1 MTLVRKAISCHPDKG
16 AFHETENMQFLGMPL
31 IPEWGPNNDQTMTKY
46 AATGAILP
54 ILAVLLL
61 APLLA
66 TGAPDSNG
74 QSKPNIVIILAD
86 DLGYSDFG
94 CYGGEIDT
102 PNIDQLAG
110 NGIRF
115 SSYYSEAKCN
125 PSRQSLLTGK
135 YAIRAYNGCD
145 ATIAECL
152 AQGGYSRYMA
162 GKWDMVADIGG
173 DSRKTPQARGFEHFF
188 GTPMGCGSYFAPI
201 RLTRDGEPAE
211 QESLAPGFYYTD
223 AITDSAVQYIN
234 TAPQDNPLFLYAAY
248 TAPHWPLHAREED
261 ITKYKGRFKDGWD
274 RLREERL
281 ARMKKMGLIG
291 SEVALSPR
299 EKNIPAWSDEKHPE
313 WKQRLMEVY
322 AAQVECMDRGVGR
335 ILQALDKTGRRENTL
350 IIVTSDN
357 GACAEEYSP
366 DRPGNY
372 LNENTR
378 DGRPLRVGNL
388 TDVMPGPEDTWQSYG
403 RAWAALSNTPLRRY
417 KGEEYE
423 GGNRVPLIACWPGK
437 ISKPG
442 TIVHDVAHVID
453 LLPTVLNAAG
463 LEYPKTFQS
472 REVLPPDGN
481 SLLPL
486 FTGAASQKHDF
497 LFWELSGKR
506 AVRQGDWKLVYPRG
520 GPWELYQIS
529 NDPIEVVDLAAKF
542 PERVDQMSGRWNEW
556 FSIQP
561 KRIRRDPEDGD
572 SEGAAPSKGRK
583 PAK

>member
-1 MTLVRKAISCHPDKG
+1 MIMKHTLI
-16 AFHETENMQFLGMPL
+16 AF
-31 IPEWGPNNDQTMTKY
+31 
-46 AATGAILP
+46 
-54 ILAVLLL
+54 LL
-61 APLLA
+61 APLAVLH
-66 TGAPDSNG
+66 GADAPEPAG
-74 QSKPNIVIILAD
+74 KPKPNIVIILAD

-102 PNIDQLAG
+102 PNIDRLAQG
-110 NGIRF
+110 GLRF
-115 SSYYSEAKCN
+115 SSYYSETKCN

-135 YAIRAYNGCD
+135 YAIRAYNGRD

-188 GTPMGCGSYFAPI
+188 GTPMGCGSYFAPMK
-201 RLTRDGEPAE
+201 LTRDGEPAE
-211 QESLAPGFYYTD
+211 QESMAPGFYYTD
-223 AITDSAVQYIN
+223 AITDNAVQYIN
-234 TAPQDNPLFLYAAY
+234 TAPQDKPLFLYAAY

-261 ITKYKGRFKDGWD
+261 IAKYKGRFQVGWD

-281 ARMKKMGLIG
+281 VRMKKMGL
-291 SEVALSPR
+291 VDADVPLSPR
-299 EKNIPAWSDEKHPE
+299 EKNVPAWENEKHPE

-322 AAQVECMDRGVGR
+322 AAQIECMDRGVGR
-335 ILQALDKTGRRENTL
+335 ILQALDKSGRRDNTL

-372 LNENTR
+372 LNEKTR

-388 TDVMPGPEDTWQSYG
+388 PEIMPGPEDTWQSYG
-403 RAWAALSNTPLRRY
+403 RAWAALSNTPLRRC

-423 GGNRVPLIACWPGK
+423 GGIRVPLIANWPGK

-442 TIVHDVAHVID
+442 SIVHDMAHVID
-453 LLPTVLNAAG
+453 LLPTVLDAAG
-463 LEYPKTFQS
+463 LEYPRTFQS
-472 REVLPPDGN
+472 REVLPPDGK
-481 SLLPL
+481 SLLSAFKDEALP
-486 FTGAASQKHDF
+486 KHDF
-497 LFWELSGKR
+497 LFWEFGAMR

-520 GPWELYQIS
+520 GPWELYQIPD
-529 NDPIEVVDLAAKF
+529 DPIEGDNLAAKF
-542 PERVDQMSGRWNEW
+542 PERVEQMSVRWNEW

-561 KRIRRDPEDGD
+561 KRIRRDAKDDD
-572 SEGAAPSKGRK
+572 SEETTPAKGRK
-583 PAK
+583 KPK

>member
-1 MTLVRKAISCHPDKG
+1 MIMKHTLIA
-16 AFHETENMQFLGMPL
+16 
-31 IPEWGPNNDQTMTKY
+31 
-46 AATGAILP
+46 
-54 ILAVLLL
+54 LLL
-61 APLLA
+61 APLAALHA
-66 TGAPDSNG
+66 TDAPESAG
-74 QSKPNIVIILAD
+74 KPKPNIVIILAD

-102 PNIDQLAG
+102 PNIDRLAQG
-110 NGIRF
+110 GLRF
-115 SSYYSEAKCN
+115 SSYYSETKCN

-135 YAIRAYNGCD
+135 YAIRAYNGRD

-201 RLTRDGEPAE
+201 KLTRDGEPAE
-211 QESLAPGFYYTD
+211 PESMAPGFYYTD
-223 AITDSAVQYIN
+223 AITDNAVQYIN
-234 TAPQDNPLFLYAAY
+234 TAPQDKPLFLYAAY

-261 ITKYKGRFKDGWD
+261 IAKYKGRFQAGWD

-281 ARMKKMGLIG
+281 VRMKKMGLVG
-291 SEVALSPR
+291 ADVPLSPR
-299 EKNIPAWSDEKHPE
+299 EKNVPPWENEKHPE

-322 AAQVECMDRGVGR
+322 AAQIECMDRGVGR

-350 IIVTSDN
+350 ILVTSDN

-372 LNENTR
+372 LNEQTR
-378 DGRPLRVGNL
+378 EGRPLRVGNL
-388 TDVMPGPEDTWQSYG
+388 PDVMPGPEDTWQSYG
-403 RAWAALSNTPLRRY
+403 RAWAALSNTPLRRC

-442 TIVHDVAHVID
+442 SIVHDVAHVID
-453 LLPTVLNAAG
+453 LLPTVLDAAG
-463 LEYPKTFQS
+463 LEYPRTFQS
-472 REVLPPDGN
+472 HEVLPPDGK
-481 SLLPL
+481 SLLSAFKGEALP
-486 FTGAASQKHDF
+486 KHDF
-497 LFWELSGKR
+497 LFWEFGAMR

-520 GPWELYQIS
+520 GPWELYQIPD
-529 NDPIEVVDLAAKF
+529 DPIEGDNLAAKF
-542 PERVDQMSGRWNEW
+542 PERVEQMSVRWNDW

-561 KRIRRDPEDGD
+561 KRMRREAKDGD
-572 SEGAAPSKGRK
+572 SEETTPAKGRK
-583 PAK
+583 KAK

>member
-1 MTLVRKAISCHPDKG
+1 MKTTL
-16 AFHETENMQFLGMPL
+16 TL
-31 IPEWGPNNDQTMTKY
+31 IT
-46 AATGAILP
+46 A
-54 ILAVLLL
+54 LLL
-61 APLLA
+61 APLAVLHA
-66 TGAPDSNG
+66 ADASKPDG
-74 QSKPNIVIILAD
+74 KSKPNIVIILAD

-102 PNIDQLAG
+102 PNIDRLAASG
-110 NGIRF
+110 LRF

-125 PSRQSLLTGK
+125 PSRQQLLTGK
-135 YAIRAYNGCD
+135 YALRAYNGRD

-152 AQGGYSRYMA
+152 APGGYSRYMA

-173 DSRKTPQARGFEHFF
+173 DGRKTPQARGFEHFF

-201 RLTRDGEPAE
+201 KLTRDGEPAE
-211 QESLAPGFYYTD
+211 KESKAPGFYYTD
-223 AITDSAVQYIN
+223 AITDNAVKYIN
-234 TAPQDNPLFLYAAY
+234 EAPQDKPLFLYAAY

-261 ITKYKGRFKDGWD
+261 IAKYKGRFKDGWD

-281 ARMKKMGLIG
+281 ARMKKMGLVG
-291 SEVALSPR
+291 PDVTLSAREEKIPSWEK
-299 EKNIPAWSDEKHPE
+299 EKNPE

-335 ILQALDKTGRRENTL
+335 ILEALQKTGRRDNTL
-350 IIVTSDN
+350 ILVTSDN

-372 LNENTR
+372 LNEKTR

-388 TDVMPGPEDTWQSYG
+388 PDIMPGPEDTWQSYG
-403 RAWAALSNTPLRRY
+403 RAWAALSNTPLRRC

-423 GGNRVPLIACWPGK
+423 GGIRVPMIANWPGK

-442 TIVHDVAHVID
+442 AIVHDVAHEID
-453 LLPTVLNAAG
+453 LLPTVLAATG

-472 REVLPPDGN
+472 REVLPLDGK

-486 FTGAASQKHDF
+486 FMGAAPQKHDF

-506 AVRQGDWKLVYPRG
+506 AVRQGDWKLVYPSG
-520 GPWELYQIS
+520 GPWELYQIPT
-529 NDPIEVVDLAAKF
+529 DPVEANDLAAKF
-542 PERVDQMSGRWNEW
+542 PERVDQMSARWNEW
-556 FSIQP
+556 FSSQP
-561 KRIRRDPEDGD
+561 KRTRRNTQDDD
-572 SEGAAPSKGRK
+572 SEETTPANGRK
-583 PAK
+583 KVK

>member
-1 MTLVRKAISCHPDKG
+1 
-16 AFHETENMQFLGMPL
+16 
-31 IPEWGPNNDQTMTKY
+31 MTKY

-135 YAIRAYNGCD
+135 YAIRAYNGRD

-437 ISKPG
+437 ISKLG

>member
-1 MTLVRKAISCHPDKG
+1 
-16 AFHETENMQFLGMPL
+16 MQFLGMPL